1 MKRKTEKKS
10 KSINKKDSI
19 EQKPLGL
26 FNTWKTVMFDPL
38 KFYEKLSPKI
48 MYKEPSIFYLKIQA
62 ITLGVIYFIGLL
74 ILAVFALIF
83 ISLAEAVVSSPL
95 GAISSG
101 VVGIIILIALLTYP
115 VILLFSWGM
124 LFVSVGITH
133 LFVLMFGGKQGY
145 VETFKTVAYSMAPQ
159 IFCII
164 PLVGWAAMIYM
175 IVLQTMGIKLRQK
188 LSWGKSV
195 AVILLPMAILLVLF
209 LVVYFLFIFSILSAS
224 MAATATGGLS

>member
-1 MKRKTEKKS
+1 MKRKKIEEK
-10 KSINKKDSI
+10 NMKKESDQSG
-19 EQKPLGL
+19 KTMGL

-175 IVLQTMGIKLRQK
+175 IVLQTMGIKLRQE

-195 AVILLPMAILLVLF
+195 AVILLPMAIFLVLF
-209 LVVYFLFIFSILSAS
+209 LVIYFVFIFSILSAS